1 MLKFISLSQAQT
13 IESRLDINDGTV
25 GGSTIETPEA
35 RVNRRNQQYIAA
47 LAQHRHA
54 NDDARRLEATQS
66 YIALL
71 EDCAREIGS
80 PAERDQAKTLRFA
93 VLKNLGMLQEVNQDI
108 SQYF

>member
-25 GGSTIETPEA
+25 GSAIETPEA

-66 YIALL
+66 YLALL

-93 VLKNLGMLQEVNQDI
+93 VLKNLGMLQEVNQNI
-108 SQYF
+108 YQHF